1 MKAIIQQNDTLV
13 WTEVGD
19 SHPCGPGTVRVRI
32 TATAVNRADLSQRAG
47 HYPPPPGITDILGLE
62 CSGVVQETA
71 PDVNWP
77 QVGDEVC
84 ALLAGGGYAQEVVV
98 PAGLVLPVPKGLS
111 LLEAAAVPEVFTT
124 AFLNLRLEGALQPGE
139 RVLIHAGASGVG
151 TAAVQLC
158 SAWGNPVVV
167 TVGSKAKC
175 RRSETLGA
183 RLAVNRNEGPWVEQA
198 TREGKFDVIL
208 DPVGG
213 SYLESNIHSL
223 NPGGRLINIG
233 LLGGREGTLPL
244 GPLLTKRL
252 QVKGSVLRSRSVQE
266 KTGILARLK
275 DEVWP
280 LFESKQIRPIIE
292 TVLPIEEAERA
303 HQLVQ
308 SNQTVGKVLLRVL
321 E

>member
-1 MKAIIQQNDTLV
+1 MKAIIQQSDTLV

-151 TAAVQLC
+151 TAAVQFC

-167 TVGSKAKC
+167 TVGSEAKC

-183 RLAVNRNEGPWVEQA
+183 RLAVNRKAGPWVEQA

-266 KTGILARLK
+266 KTAILARLK